1 MKEQSF
7 PGVPETKDGMD
18 LDHLTINLFGKDFVN
33 PLCAET
39 SGAEGR
45 KRSRLCPGGT
55 FSQLSTYCVPGT
67 YKNDVK

>member
-18 LDHLTINLFGKDFVN
+18 LDHLTINLFGKDFCKPIV
-33 PLCAET
+33 CR
-39 SGAEGR
+39 GFRGR